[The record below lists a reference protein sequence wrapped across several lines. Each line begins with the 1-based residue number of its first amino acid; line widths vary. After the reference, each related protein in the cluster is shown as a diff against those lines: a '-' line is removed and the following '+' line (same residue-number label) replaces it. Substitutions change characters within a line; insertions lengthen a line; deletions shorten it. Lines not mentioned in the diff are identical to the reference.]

1 MIVVVV
7 LKSALTANGT
17 YTTSELVELIKSRG
31 ISQKPNGALGSFIT
45 KLDKDEITRNE
56 MEAITSSLDGRTKD
70 LLKRLVNDDLAVW
83 NWPEFTR
90 DVTAMYNNV
99 SENGSFKKHDE
110 HNATYTFTDGK
121 KQDCSIPNYIPQL
134 ARVDKD
140 SFALS
145 ICTVDGQRFHIGD
158 YTKWYTMQ
166 STSKPFFYSIAH
178 ALIGD
183 QLHEYVG
190 HEPSGRA
197 FNEICLDNYNRP
209 FNPMINMG
217 AIMVTSLIKPD
228 MILAD
233 RFDFIRN
240 IMKEFSG
247 GRHVFCDMARV
258 VRNFALK
265 MITDI
270 EHVSSSRFGHL
281 QVRNGGWL
289 SQQSSNQL
297 HDGCRMLQKYDN
309 GRYRVDGSAR
319 FVLSAL

>member
-1 MIVVVV
+1 MAYRGG
-7 LKSALTANGT
+7 LLRLSSSEKPLSRSLFTNYLNSNGT

-99 SENGSFKKHDE
+99 SENGSFEKHDE

-289 SQQSSNQL
+289 SQQSSN
-297 HDGCRMLQKYDN
+297 
-309 GRYRVDGSAR
+309 
-319 FVLSAL
+319 